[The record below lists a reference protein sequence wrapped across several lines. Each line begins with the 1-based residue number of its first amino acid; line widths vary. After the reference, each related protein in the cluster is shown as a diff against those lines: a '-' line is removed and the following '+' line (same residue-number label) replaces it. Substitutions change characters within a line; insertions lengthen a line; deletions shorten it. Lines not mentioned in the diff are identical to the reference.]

1 MTVSQ
6 RASQDCLCPKYLGLL
21 AENARLK
28 DELARLKAR
37 LSRQER
43 TAREEPFGLSTPS
56 AQRLVKPSLPP
67 MTEQEARRRRGGAPA
82 GHAGHGWKAP
92 GGPEPE
98 AEELPAPDSCPC
110 CGGGLTEFPGGGGE
124 IRELVDCHPLPA
136 FRRRVRVP
144 ARYCPHCR
152 KPVRPRVPGV
162 LPKTRLT
169 NNVMARAAAE
179 HYLDGAPMG
188 TVSRRLG
195 VGKGTLLNAS
205 QRLAEIVRPA
215 SEGLRGLLRDAAVKH
230 ADETPWRT
238 DGDNGYAWVFVA
250 GRVRLFACEDTRSM
264 SVPDAVFAGCG
275 GTLVTDRY
283 AGYNRF
289 AGVRNYCFE
298 HLKRDTLET
307 ARDNPTSAE
316 CAAFADA
323 LVPWLR
329 EAMSLRSA
337 CAGDRVA
344 YLVRAAF
351 IRRRIEN
358 LAQAPARHPSVQHIQ
373 DIFRENASRLWRWTE
388 DPRVPAENNAAER
401 AVRPLAIARKLSHGS
416 QSAKGRET
424 RSVLMSVLHTLDACC
439 TDPAARLAQALDRHA
454 QDPRTDMFAALFGG
468 LPLYIPTQ

>member
-1 MTVSQ
+1 MVSQ
-6 RASQDCLCPKYLGLL
+6 RASQDCFCQKYLGLL

-28 DELARLKAR
+28 EEVARLKAR

-56 AQRLVKPSLPP
+56 SQRLVKPSLPGL
-67 MTEQEARRRRGGAPA
+67 TEEEARRRKGGAPA
-82 GHAGHGWKAP
+82 GRAGHGWKTPEGA
-92 GGPEPE
+92 EPE
-98 AEELPAPDSCPC
+98 TESLPAPDACPR
-110 CGGGLTEFPGGGGE
+110 CGGALEDFPGGAE
-124 IRELVDCHPLPA
+124 DVRDLVDCHPLPA

-169 NNVMARAAAE
+169 NNVLARAASE
-179 HYLDGAPMG
+179 HYLDGTPMG
-188 TVSRRLG
+188 TAARRLG
-195 VGKGTLLNAS
+195 VPKGTLLNGMH
-205 QRLAEIVRPA
+205 RLAALAGPA
-215 SEGLRGLLRDAAVKH
+215 ADGLRGLLRDAAVKH

-289 AGVRNYCFE
+289 AGIRNYCFE

-307 ARDNPTSAE
+307 ARDNPKSAE

-329 EAMSLRSA
+329 AAMSLRSA

-344 YLVRAAF
+344 YLVRAAS
-351 IRRRIEN
+351 IRRRIEDI
-358 LAQAPARHPSVQHIQ
+358 AQAPARHPSVQHIQ
-373 DIFRENASRLWRWTE
+373 DIFRENAARLWRWTE

-401 AVRPLAIARKLSHGS
+401 AVRPLAIARKVSHGS

-439 TDPAARLAQALDRHA
+439 TDPAGRLAEALDRYA
-454 QDPRTDMFAALFGG
+454 EDRAADMFAMLFGG

>member
-1 MTVSQ
+1 
-6 RASQDCLCPKYLGLL
+6 
-21 AENARLK
+21 
-28 DELARLKAR
+28 
-37 LSRQER
+37 
-43 TAREEPFGLSTPS
+43 
-56 AQRLVKPSLPP
+56 
-67 MTEQEARRRRGGAPA
+67 
-82 GHAGHGWKAP
+82 
-92 GGPEPE
+92 
-98 AEELPAPDSCPC
+98 
-110 CGGGLTEFPGGGGE
+110 
-124 IRELVDCHPLPA
+124 
-136 FRRRVRVP
+136 
-144 ARYCPHCR
+144 
-152 KPVRPRVPGV
+152 
-162 LPKTRLT
+162 
-169 NNVMARAAAE
+169 
-179 HYLDGAPMG
+179 MG

-205 QRLAEIVRPA
+205 HRLAEIVRPA

-289 AGVRNYCFE
+289 AGGRNYCFE

-307 ARDNPTSAE
+307 ARGNPGSAE

-329 EAMSLRSA
+329 AAMSLRAA
-337 CAGDRVA
+337 CAGDRVT

-351 IRRRIEN
+351 IRRRIEDI
-358 LAQAPARHPSVQHIQ
+358 AEAPARHPSVQHIQ
-373 DIFRENASRLWRWTE
+373 DIFRENAARLWHWAY

-401 AVRPLAIARKLSHGS
+401 AVRPLAVARKVSHGS
-416 QSAKGRET
+416 QSDRGRET
-424 RSVLMSVLHTLDACC
+424 RSVLMSVLHTLQACC
-439 TDPAARLAQALDRHA
+439 TDATARLAQALDKYA
-454 QDPRTDMFAALFGG
+454 ENPQTDMFAALFGG